1 MERPRLFTPGRAAIV
16 AVPTLG
22 FLATP
27 FLPFVTEPTLVFGV
41 PAAMVWAAGMVLL
54 SAAALHLVEA
64 RYARSGGHEAD
75 AREAAGSERESERG
89 AGEP

>member
-1 MERPRLFTPGRAAIV
+1 MGRPRLFTPGRAAIV
-16 AVPTLG
+16 AVPILG

-27 FLPFVTEPTLVFGV
+27 FLPFVTTPTLLAGI
-41 PAAMVWAAGMVLL
+41 PAALLWTAAMSVL

-64 RYARSGGHEAD
+64 RYVRSGGHEAD
-75 AREAAGSERESERG
+75 AREAAESERA